1 MPTASPLAIHSS
13 KTAAGQLARGFVGH
27 RGLIFPLLIVASVAI
42 IVTPLPPVVMDML
55 LASNLALAILVL
67 LTSIQV
73 RRPLEFSVFPTLLL
87 GTTLFRLV
95 LNIASTRLILTQ
107 SATEGTQA
115 AGGIIE
121 SFGRFVAG
129 GSLMVG
135 LVIFAI
141 LLTIQFVVITK
152 GSTRVSEVAARF
164 VLDGLPGRQS
174 AIDADLK
181 SGLIT
186 EMEARTRRNDL
197 LRETD
202 FYGAMDGAG
211 RFVRGDAV
219 AGLIIVAINIVGGLY
234 VGVIENGMSLAEA
247 SRLFTTLAIGDGL
260 VSQLPAFLIA
270 LATGLIVTRS
280 SSPTDLSNEVVNQVT
295 GQPVALVV
303 AGVLLTLLS
312 FTGLPAF
319 PLLTLSLGCFAI
331 AFLSNSPVDN
341 SGTQQ
346 FTGPPPT
353 TSKQT
358 PDRGVDLLELQ
369 LGLRVTQ
376 LVRGDSDLLDR
387 LKKLRVHLIR
397 ELGIMMPP
405 VRITDSLHL
414 GAREYQFLIR
424 GEPVASDKVYV
435 DAFLAIDPDNIEH
448 PVPGIEAIDPA
459 FGKPARWIEAA
470 DRETA
475 ESRGYTVVSPAA
487 VIATHL
493 SRIVRRNA
501 DELLTRQHVH
511 QLVARLKQDSPQLVD
526 EAIPD
531 LVSIST
537 LHRVLTLL
545 LRESIPVRSLETIIE
560 QLADHADENLRPHEL
575 LEPVR
580 QSLARTICQKF
591 RDENRTIHAIQLDP
605 DCEMALADGLGGPQ
619 DRPSLPIRLIESL
632 RSRIGS
638 VLQEAGNRQIVVL
651 CSADIR
657 GGLRN
662 ILAGPFA
669 SLPVISLE
677 EVTVDTQIHP
687 VATVRLN
694 ESDSESAE
702 LVTQNFHSE
711 VLSAR

>member
-1 MPTASPLAIHSS
+1 MPTVPLAIQSS
-13 KTAAGQLARGFVGH
+13 QPVAGRLAGGFAAH

-42 IVTPLPPVVMDML
+42 ILTPLPPMAMDML
-55 LASNLALAILVL
+55 LASNLALAVIVL

-73 RRPLEFSVFPTLLL
+73 SKPLEFSVFPTLLL

-107 SATEGTQA
+107 SATDGTQA

-141 LLTIQFVVITK
+141 LLTIQFVVITR
-152 GSTRVSEVAARF
+152 GSTRISEVAARF

-174 AIDADLK
+174 SIDADLK

-186 EMEARTRRNDL
+186 EAEARVRRDDL

-211 RFVRGDAV
+211 RFVRGDAL

-234 VGVIENGMSLAEA
+234 VGVIENGMSLTEA
-247 SRLFTTLAIGDGL
+247 GRLFTTLTIGDGL

-280 SSPTDLSNEVVNQVT
+280 SSRSDLSTEVVNQVT

-303 AGVLLTLLS
+303 AAVLLTVLS
-312 FTGLPAF
+312 FCGLPAV
-319 PLLTLSLGCFAI
+319 PLLALSLGCFAI
-331 AFLSNSPVDN
+331 AFFRSSPNSTTQPVAEP
-341 SGTQQ
+341 SAAV
-346 FTGPPPT
+346 
-353 TSKQT
+353 KME
-358 PDRGVDLLELQ
+358 DRGVDLLELQ

-376 LVRGDSDLLDR
+376 LVRGDRDLLDR
-387 LKKLRVHLIR
+387 LKKLRVHLAR

-405 VRITDSLHL
+405 VRITDSLHQ
-414 GAREYQFLIR
+414 GAREYRFLIR
-424 GEPVASDKVYV
+424 GVPVASDKVYV
-435 DAFLAIDPDNIEH
+435 DAFLAIDPDNIEQ
-448 PVPGIEAIDPA
+448 PMRGIEAIDPA

-475 ESRGYTVVSPAA
+475 EARGYTVVSPSA

-493 SRIVRRNA
+493 SRIVRRHA

-511 QLVARLKQDSPQLVD
+511 QQVARLKQTSPQLVA
-526 EAIPD
+526 EVIPD
-531 LVSIST
+531 LVSVST

-545 LRESIPVRSLETIIE
+545 LRESVPIRGLETIIE
-560 QLADHADENLRPHEL
+560 RLADHADEDLRPHEL

-580 QSLARTICQKF
+580 QSLARTICQSF
-591 RDENRTIHAIQLDP
+591 RDNSGTLHAIMLDP
-605 DCEMALADGLGGPQ
+605 EFEMALADEFGGPNE
-619 DRPSLPIRLIESL
+619 RPRIPMRTIDAL
-632 RSRIGS
+632 RKQIGP
-638 VLQEAGNRQIVVL
+638 VLQESGAHRVVAL

-657 GGLRN
+657 GALRN
-662 ILAGPFA
+662 VLAGPFA
-669 SLPVISLE
+669 SLPVISHE
-677 EVTVDTQIHP
+677 EVTADTHINP
-687 VATVRLN
+687 VATIQFP
-694 ESDSESAE
+694 ESDSETSKYV
-702 LVTQNFHSE
+702 LQQTHSE